1 VGTSAR
7 RDGRLAVLTTRT
19 RLEERLIFAALER
32 HGIGY
37 VQVDDRTLVHRLGSA
52 GEVRYRGVLN
62 RIMSHTRSVY
72 ATRIFEATGHRV
84 FNPSAVVDTCGDKVL
99 TSLALVRAG
108 LPHPETVV
116 AVTPDAAL
124 EAIERIG
131 YPAILKPAVGS
142 WGRLLSK
149 VNDRDAAETLIEH
162 KQSLR
167 SPVHNVYYVQEY
179 VDKPDRDLR
188 VIVIGGEAVAAVYRR
203 SAHWITNTARGATTA
218 ACPLTDELRSLAV
231 RAADAVGG
239 GVLAVDLLERASGE
253 LLVTEVNHT
262 MEFHGLAA
270 VADVDVAELVV
281 DHVHRNCPADEEV
294 NDVGD
299 IGDIGEAAA

>member
-1 VGTSAR
+1 MT
-7 RDGRLAVLTTRT
+7 LAVLTTRT

-32 HGIGY
+32 RGLAY
-37 VQVDDRTLVHRLGSA
+37 AQVDDRTLVHRLGDH
-52 GEVRYRGVLN
+52 GGPRYRGVLN

-84 FNPSAVVDTCGDKVL
+84 FNSSRVVDVCGDKIL

-124 EAIERIG
+124 AAIEQVG

-162 KQSLR
+162 KQSLK
-167 SPVHNVYYVQEY
+167 SPIHNVYYVQEY
-179 VDKPDRDLR
+179 VDKPDRDIR
-188 VIVIGGEAVAAVYRR
+188 VIVIGDEVVAAVYRR
-203 SAHWITNTARGATTA
+203 SDHWITNTARGATTA
-218 ACPLTDELRSLAV
+218 VCTVTDELRDLAL
-231 RAADAVGG
+231 RAAAAVGG
-239 GVLAVDLLERASGE
+239 GILAVDLLERADGE

-270 VADVDVAELVV
+270 VADVDVADLVV
-281 DHVHRNCPADEEV
+281 AYVDRNSPYELA
-294 NDVGD
+294 
-299 IGDIGEAAA
+299 EAA

>member
-1 VGTSAR
+1 V
-7 RDGRLAVLTTRT
+7 LAVLTTRT

-32 HGIGY
+32 RGLAY
-37 VQVDDRTLVHRLGSA
+37 AQVDDRTLVHRIGSPSP
-52 GEVRYRGVLN
+52 VRYRGVLN

-84 FNPSAVVDTCGDKVL
+84 FNPSTVVDVCGDKIL

-108 LPHPETVV
+108 LPHPETVI
-116 AVTPDAAL
+116 AVTPDAAI
-124 EAIERIG
+124 EAIERVG
-131 YPAILKPAVGS
+131 YPAVLKPAVGS

-149 VNDRDAAETLIEH
+149 VNDRDAAETLVEH

-179 VDKPDRDLR
+179 VDKPDRDIR
-188 VIVIGGEAVAAVYRR
+188 VIVIGDEVVAAVYRR
-203 SAHWITNTARGATTA
+203 SDHWITNTARGATTA
-218 ACPLTDELRSLAV
+218 VCTVTDELRSLAL

-239 GVLAVDLLERASGE
+239 GILAVDLLERTDGE

-270 VADVDVAELVV
+270 VADVDIAELVV
-281 DHVHRNCPADEEV
+281 DHVHRNSPEDLAEV
-294 NDVGD
+294 
-299 IGDIGEAAA
+299 AA

>member
-1 VGTSAR
+1 MDPLT
-7 RDGRLAVLTTRT
+7 LAVLTTRT

-32 HGIGY
+32 RGLAY
-37 VQVDDRTLVHRLGSA
+37 TQVDDRTLVHYLGA
-52 GEVRYRGVLN
+52 PGTARYRGVLN

-84 FNPSAVVDTCGDKVL
+84 FNPSTVVDVCGDKIL

-108 LPHPETVV
+108 LPHPETVI
-116 AVTPDAAL
+116 AVTPDAAV
-124 EAIERIG
+124 EAIERVG
-131 YPAILKPAVGS
+131 YPAVLKPAVGS

-179 VDKPDRDLR
+179 VDKPDRDIR
-188 VIVIGGEAVAAVYRR
+188 VIVIGDEVVAAVYRR
-203 SAHWITNTARGATTA
+203 SDHWITNTARGATTA
-218 ACPLTDELRSLAV
+218 VCTVTDELRSLAL
-231 RAADAVGG
+231 RSAEAVGG
-239 GVLAVDLLERASGE
+239 GILAVDLLERSDGE

-270 VADVDVAELVV
+270 VADVDIADLVV
-281 DHVHRNCPADEEV
+281 DHVHRNSPEELV
-294 NDVGD
+294 
-299 IGDIGEAAA
+299 EAA

>member
-1 VGTSAR
+1 MT
-7 RDGRLAVLTTRT
+7 LAVLTTRT
-19 RLEERLIFAALER
+19 RLEERLIFSALER
-32 HGIGY
+32 RGLAY
-37 VQVDDRTLVHRLGSA
+37 TQVDDRTLVHRLGDP
-52 GEVRYRGVLN
+52 GPVRFRGVLN

-72 ATRIFEATGHRV
+72 ATRIFEASGHRV
-84 FNPSAVVDTCGDKVL
+84 FNPSTVVDVCGDKIL

-124 EAIERIG
+124 AAIERIG

-149 VNDRDAAETLIEH
+149 VNDRDAAETIIEH
-162 KQSLR
+162 KQSLK

-179 VDKPDRDLR
+179 VDKPDRDIR
-188 VIVIGGEAVAAVYRR
+188 VIVIGDDVVAAVYRR
-203 SAHWITNTARGATTA
+203 SDHWITNTARGATTA
-218 ACPLTDELRSLAV
+218 VCTVTDELRSLAL
-231 RAADAVGG
+231 RSATAVGG
-239 GVLAVDLLERASGE
+239 GILAVDLLERADGE

-270 VADVDVAELVV
+270 VADVDIAELVV
-281 DHVHRNCPADEEV
+281 DHVHRNSPADLA
-294 NDVGD
+294 DL
-299 IGDIGEAAA
+299 AAAS

>member
-1 VGTSAR
+1 
-7 RDGRLAVLTTRT
+7 
-19 RLEERLIFAALER
+19 
-32 HGIGY
+32 
-37 VQVDDRTLVHRLGSA
+37 
-52 GEVRYRGVLN
+52 VLN

-72 ATRIFEATGHRV
+72 ASRIFEATGHRV
-84 FNPSAVVDTCGDKVL
+84 FNASGVVDVCGDKIL

-108 LPHPETVV
+108 LPHPETVL

-162 KQSLR
+162 KQSLK

-179 VDKPDRDLR
+179 VDKPDRDIR
-188 VIVIGGEAVAAVYRR
+188 VIVLGDEVVAAVYRR
-203 SAHWITNTARGATTA
+203 SDHWITNTARGATTA
-218 ACPLTDELRSLAV
+218 VCTVTDELRTLAL
-231 RAADAVGG
+231 RSAAAVGG
-239 GVLAVDLLERASGE
+239 GILAVDLLERADGE

-270 VADVDVAELVV
+270 VAEVDVADLVV
-281 DHVHRNCPADEEV
+281 AYVDRNSPMDLA
-294 NDVGD
+294 
-299 IGDIGEAAA
+299 EAA

>member
-1 VGTSAR
+1 MT
-7 RDGRLAVLTTRT
+7 LAVLTTRT

-32 HGIGY
+32 RGLAY
-37 VQVDDRTLVHRLGSA
+37 AQVDDRTLVHRI
-52 GEVRYRGVLN
+52 GESGGPRYRGVLN

-72 ATRIFEATGHRV
+72 ASRIFEATGHRV
-84 FNPSAVVDTCGDKVL
+84 FNPSGVVDVCGDKIL

-108 LPHPETVV
+108 LPHPETVL

-162 KQSLR
+162 KQSLK
-167 SPVHNVYYVQEY
+167 SPVHNIYYVQEY
-179 VDKPDRDLR
+179 VDKPDRDIR
-188 VIVIGGEAVAAVYRR
+188 VIVLGDEVVAAVYRR
-203 SAHWITNTARGATTA
+203 SDHWITNTARGATTA
-218 ACPLTDELRSLAV
+218 VCTVTDELRDLAL
-231 RAADAVGG
+231 RSAAAVGG
-239 GVLAVDLLERASGE
+239 GILAVDLLERADGE

-270 VADVDVAELVV
+270 VAEVDVADLVV
-281 DHVHRNCPADEEV
+281 AYVDRNSPTELA
-294 NDVGD
+294 
-299 IGDIGEAAA
+299 EAA

>member
-1 VGTSAR
+1 MT
-7 RDGRLAVLTTRT
+7 LAVLTTRT

-32 HGIGY
+32 RGLAY
-37 VQVDDRTLVHRLGSA
+37 AQVDDRTLVHRIGSPSP
-52 GEVRYRGVLN
+52 VRYRGVLN
-62 RIMSHTRSVY
+62 RIMSHTRGVY

-84 FNPSAVVDTCGDKVL
+84 FNPSAVVDVCGDKIL

-108 LPHPETVV
+108 LPHPQTVI
-116 AVTPDAAL
+116 AVTPDAAI
-124 EAIERIG
+124 EAIERVG
-131 YPAILKPAVGS
+131 YPAVLKPAVGS

-149 VNDRDAAETLIEH
+149 VNDRDAAETLVEH

-179 VDKPDRDLR
+179 VDKPDRDIR
-188 VIVIGGEAVAAVYRR
+188 VIVIGDEVVAAVYRR
-203 SAHWITNTARGATTA
+203 SDHWITNTARGATTA
-218 ACPLTDELRSLAV
+218 VCAVTDELRSLAL

-239 GVLAVDLLERASGE
+239 GILAVDLLERTDGE

-270 VADVDVAELVV
+270 VADVDIAELVV
-281 DHVHRNCPADEEV
+281 DHVHRNSPEDLAEV
-294 NDVGD
+294 
-299 IGDIGEAAA
+299 AA

>member
-1 VGTSAR
+1 VT
-7 RDGRLAVLTTRT
+7 LAVLTTRT

-32 HGIGY
+32 RGLAY
-37 VQVDDRTLVHRLGSA
+37 AQVDDRTLVHRI
-52 GEVRYRGVLN
+52 GETGGPRYRGVLN

-72 ATRIFEATGHRV
+72 ASRIFEATGHRV
-84 FNPSAVVDTCGDKVL
+84 FNASGVVDVCGDKIL

-108 LPHPETVV
+108 LPHPETVL

-162 KQSLR
+162 KQSLK
-167 SPVHNVYYVQEY
+167 SPVHNIYYVQEY
-179 VDKPDRDLR
+179 VDKPDRDIR
-188 VIVIGGEAVAAVYRR
+188 VIVLGDEVVAAVYRR
-203 SAHWITNTARGATTA
+203 SDHWITNTARGATTA
-218 ACPLTDELRSLAV
+218 VCTVTDELRSLAL
-231 RAADAVGG
+231 RSAAAVGG
-239 GVLAVDLLERASGE
+239 GILAVDLLERADGE

-270 VADVDVAELVV
+270 VADVDVADLVV
-281 DHVHRNCPADEEV
+281 AYVDRNSPVELA
-294 NDVGD
+294 
-299 IGDIGEAAA
+299 EAA